1 MSGFGDPAA
10 VSSASDSLR
19 RAAAVAE
26 QARSLA
32 SRAQPDVWRGRAAD
46 AYLSANRETLPSAT
60 RLSDALDSAS
70 GTLGRYAAVQ
80 RELQADYERAQAD
93 LDRSVAALKRNP
105 LDVSAGMTAVGA
117 QVAGL
122 GALGKLQQAA
132 ASAAGELR
140 ALSNEDGNDGAHPWW
155 DPFGWFTEDRD
166 PDDPDQR
173 VSDNVLDDDSF
184 TSDDVAQ
191 GQIGDCFALSSI
203 VSLLNT
209 DAGDDFIRDNVRWD
223 PDKKGY
229 WVTLYE
235 DGKGEEVFVDHV
247 YGKGARQKDWEWF
260 IFSGDKP
267 SIAALYESALQSKY
281 GYSYLEGGLSWE
293 AMEKITG
300 REVTQQANED
310 YSGFSPRQVDSLRDV
325 LNAGGQVTVSSP
337 RSGEHPL
344 TVEAPDGST
353 RQVELVTQHSYVA
366 TKIEADGSMWVRN
379 PWGPGNSADGGGE
392 FKVSADDV
400 ARLFWRSASTNISD

>member
-10 VSSASDSLR
+10 VSSASDALK
-19 RAAAVAE
+19 RAASTAE
-26 QARSLA
+26 QARALA
-32 SRAQPDVWRGRAAD
+32 SRAQPEVWRGRAAD
-46 AYLSANRETLPSAT
+46 AYLSASRETLPSAA

-70 GTLGRYAAVQ
+70 GTLDRYAAVQ

-105 LDVSAGMTAVGA
+105 LDVAAGLTAAGS
-117 QVAGL
+117 QLAGL
-122 GALGKLQQAA
+122 GALGQLQQAA
-132 ASAAGELR
+132 AAAAGELR
-140 ALSNEDGNDGAHPWW
+140 ALTHEDGDDDGGHPWW

-173 VSDNVLDDDSF
+173 VSNNVLDDAF

-209 DAGDDFIRDNVRWD
+209 DGGDDFIRDNVRWD
-223 PDKKGY
+223 ADKKGY

-235 DGKGEEVFVDHV
+235 NGKGEEVFVDHV

-281 GYSYLEGGLSWE
+281 GYQYLEGGQSWE

-310 YSGFSPRQVDSLRDV
+310 YSGFSSRQVDSLRDV
-325 LNAGGQVTVSSP
+325 LEAGGQVTVSSP
-337 RSGEHPL
+337 RGGEHTL

-353 RQVELVTQHSYVA
+353 RQVDLVTQHSYVA

-392 FKVSADDV
+392 FKVSAEDV
-400 ARLFWRSASTNISD
+400 AKVFWRSASTNVTQ